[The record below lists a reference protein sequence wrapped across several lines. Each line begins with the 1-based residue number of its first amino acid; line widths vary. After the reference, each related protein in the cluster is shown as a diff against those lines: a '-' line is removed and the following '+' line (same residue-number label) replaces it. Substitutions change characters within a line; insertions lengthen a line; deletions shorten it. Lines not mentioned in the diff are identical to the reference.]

1 MAKTTKKTT
10 EDTEAAAELTT
21 ADTKRVKSE
30 PADTAEKKPAR
41 TKRVKKAEGLSLIH
55 I

>member
-21 ADTKRVKSE
+21 ADTKKVKSE
-30 PADTAEKKPAR
+30 PADTAEKKPSSNEAGEESGR
-41 TKRVKKAEGLSLIH
+41 GWCA
-55 I
+55 

>member
-41 TKRVKKAEGLSLIH
+41 TKRVKKA
-55 I
+55 

>member
-21 ADTKRVKSE
+21 ADTKKVSSNEAGEESGRGWC
-30 PADTAEKKPAR
+30 A
-41 TKRVKKAEGLSLIH
+41 
-55 I
+55 